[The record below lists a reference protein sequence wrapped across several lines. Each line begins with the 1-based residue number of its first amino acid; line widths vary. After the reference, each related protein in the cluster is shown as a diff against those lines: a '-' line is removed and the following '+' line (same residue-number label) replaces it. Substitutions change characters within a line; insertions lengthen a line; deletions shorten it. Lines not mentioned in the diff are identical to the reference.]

1 MNDDTEAQEIH
12 GTVVSPEPAA
22 DDRTRPSEVTDQD
35 EATDPADEA
44 DEEDEERDY
53 SVTDPAG
60 YPAVDRRDD
69 GADEVIDPDAVI
81 IEATPDDEDDED
93 EDAAME
99 ASGEA
104 AADDEADEDDD
115 EDEDEDEDEDDA
127 TDASDEA
134 AADVDAPVAV
144 AGFAREPVAS
154 PVSGTADDAETGAL
168 AEDEGVEREVA
179 GATAVTV
186 VEAEAVPE
194 SDVIPEAA
202 RPGVPRH
209 AGVPAM
215 SSLAGDPQQMHQQWS
230 AIQASFVDDPRA
242 SVTEAAEFVSE
253 AIAALVAGVQER
265 ERALRDQWEREGAD
279 TEELRNTLR
288 GYRGLLDQLIGS

>member
-35 EATDPADEA
+35 EATDPGDEA

-60 YPAVDRRDD
+60 HPAVDRRDD

-81 IEATPDDEDDED
+81 IEATPD
-93 EDAAME
+93 
-99 ASGEA
+99 
-104 AADDEADEDDD
+104 
-115 EDEDEDEDEDDA
+115 DEDEDEDEDDA

-154 PVSGTADDAETGAL
+154 PVSGTADDAETDDL
-168 AEDEGVEREVA
+168 AEDEAVEREVA

-209 AGVPAM
+209 AGVPAVG
-215 SSLAGDPQQMHQQWS
+215 SLAGDPQQMHQQWS